1 MLISMVTVSIM
12 EPPVMNGGI
21 ASNSARR
28 PYSTPTPEG
37 PSILCPE
44 NAA

>member
-1 MLISMVTVSIM
+1 MWTVSII

-21 ASNSARR
+21 AFNSSRR
-28 PYSTPTPEG
+28 PYSTPMPLG